1 MGFFTRARKCLP
13 GRLGRVPPRLP
24 VVRLNG
30 AIGLASPLRPGLTLS
45 GCANNL
51 EKAFRFDGVPAVAV
65 IVNSPGG
72 SPVQAR
78 LIYQRIR
85 QLAEENE
92 KQVLVF
98 VEDVAASG
106 GYMIALA
113 GDEIICDP
121 SSIVGSIGVISA
133 GFGFVDLL
141 ERIGVERRVH
151 TSGTRKG
158 ILDPF
163 QPENPDDITHL
174 ETLQQEIHEV
184 FIEMV
189 RERRGDV
196 LNEDPDLFSGLFWV
210 GETARSL
217 GLVDDLGDLR
227 SFARARYGEKVQ
239 LSLIGGERSF
249 FPRRPGIGV
258 DLAAGLSEGA
268 DRPGLARDLVA
279 AMEER
284 GLWARYGL

>member
-1 MGFFTRARKCLP
+1 MRKWLP
-13 GRLGRVPPRLP
+13 GKLGQVPPLLP
-24 VVRLNG
+24 VVRLQG
-30 AIGLASPLRPGLTLS
+30 TIGLASPLRPGLTLA
-45 GCANNL
+45 GCASSL
-51 EKAFRFDGVPAVAV
+51 EKAFRFDGVPAVAI

-85 QLAEENE
+85 QLAKEHE

-106 GYMIALA
+106 GYMIAIA
-113 GDEIICDP
+113 GDEIIADP

-141 ERIGVERRVH
+141 EKVGVERRMH

-163 QPENPDDITHL
+163 QPENPDDVTHL

-189 RERRGDV
+189 RARRGDV
-196 LNEDPDLFSGLFWV
+196 LSDDPDLFSGLFWV

-217 GLVDDLGDLR
+217 GLIDDLGDLR
-227 SFARARYGEKVQ
+227 QVAQARYGDKVQ
-239 LSLIGGERSF
+239 LRLIGAERSIW
-249 FPRRPGIGV
+249 PKRSGVGIE
-258 DLAAGLSEGA
+258 AMAGALDG
-268 DRPGLARDLVA
+268 RNGLARDLVA
-279 AMEER
+279 ALEER
-284 GLWARYGL
+284 SLWSRYGL

>member
-1 MGFFTRARKCLP
+1 MSVLSRLRKRLP
-13 GRLGRVPPRLP
+13 GKLGQVAPVLP
-24 VVRLNG
+24 VVRLSG
-30 AIGLASPLRPGLTLS
+30 AIGIASPLRPGLTLS
-45 GCANNL
+45 SCAAAL
-51 EKAFRFDGVPAVAV
+51 EKAFKADSVPAVAI

-78 LIYQRIR
+78 LIYARIR
-85 QLAEENE
+85 QLAEEHE

-113 GDEIICDP
+113 GDEIIADP

-141 ERIGVERRVH
+141 ERVGVERRMH

-163 QPENPDDITHL
+163 QPEKPDDVTHL

-189 RERRGDV
+189 RSRRGDV
-196 LNEDPDLFSGLFWV
+196 LSDDPDLFSGLFWV

-217 GLVDDLGDLR
+217 GLIDDLGDLR
-227 SFARARYGEKVQ
+227 SSARTRFGKDVQ
-239 LSLIGGERSF
+239 LKLMGGERSIW
-249 FPRRPGIGV
+249 PKRSGVGIEALSGA
-258 DLAAGLSEGA
+258 LAGGETSF
-268 DRPGLARDLVA
+268 ARDLIA
-279 AMEER
+279 ALEER
-284 GLWARYGL
+284 SLWSRYGL

>member
-1 MGFFTRARKCLP
+1 MAFLTRLRKRLP
-13 GRLGRVPPRLP
+13 GKLGQVPPVLP
-24 VVRLNG
+24 VVRLQG
-30 AIGLASPLRPGLTLS
+30 AIGLASPLRPGLTLAS
-45 GCANNL
+45 CASNL
-51 EKAFRFDGVPAVAV
+51 EKAFRHDGVPAVAI

-85 QLAEENE
+85 QLAKEHE

-106 GYMIALA
+106 GYMIAIA
-113 GDEIICDP
+113 GDEIIADP

-141 ERIGVERRVH
+141 EKMGVERRMH
-151 TSGTRKG
+151 TSGARKG

-163 QPENPDDITHL
+163 QPENPDDVTHL

-189 RERRGDV
+189 RSRRGDV
-196 LNEDPDLFSGLFWV
+196 LSDDPDLFSGLFWV

-227 SFARARYGEKVQ
+227 SVAQARYGDKVQ
-239 LSLIGGERSF
+239 LRLVGGERSIW
-249 FPRRPGIGV
+249 PRRAGVGV
-258 DLAAGLSEGA
+258 DGMTAVLEG
-268 DRPGLARDLVA
+268 RGGLARDLVA
-279 AMEER
+279 ALEER
-284 GLWARYGL
+284 SLWSRFGL

>member
-1 MGFFTRARKCLP
+1 MGFFTRARKFLP
-13 GRLGRVPPRLP
+13 GRLGKVPPMLP

-45 GCANNL
+45 SCANNL
-51 EKAFRFDGVPAVAV
+51 EKAFRYDGAPAVAL

-85 QLAEENE
+85 QLADEHK

-141 ERIGVERRVH
+141 ERLGVERRVH

-163 QPENPDDITHL
+163 QPENPDDVTHL

-189 RERRGDV
+189 RTRRGDV
-196 LNEDPDLFSGLFWV
+196 LNDDPDLYSGLFWV

-227 SFARARYGEKVQ
+227 SFARARFGEKVR
-239 LSLIGGERSF
+239 LVLIGGERSF
-249 FPRRPGIGV
+249 FPRRAGVGIAL
-258 DLAAGLSEGA
+258 DQGLNTN
-268 DRPGLARDLVA
+268 GLARDMVA
-279 AMEER
+279 ALEER
-284 GLWARYGL
+284 SLWARYGL

>member
-1 MGFFTRARKCLP
+1 MSFFTRLCKRLP
-13 GRLGRVPPRLP
+13 VKLGQVAPVLP
-24 VVRLNG
+24 VVRLQG
-30 AIGLASPLRPGLTLS
+30 TIGLASPLRPGLTLAS
-45 GCANNL
+45 CATNL
-51 EKAFRFDGVPAVAV
+51 EKAFRFDSVPAVA
-65 IVNSPGG
+65 IIINSPGG

-85 QLAEENE
+85 QLSEEHD

-106 GYMIALA
+106 GYMIAVA
-113 GDEIICDP
+113 GDEIIADP

-141 ERIGVERRVH
+141 ERIGVERRMH

-163 QPENPDDITHL
+163 QPENPDDVTHL

-184 FIEMV
+184 FVEMV
-189 RERRGDV
+189 RARRGDV
-196 LNEDPDLFSGLFWV
+196 LNNDPNLFSGLFWV

-227 SFARARYGEKVQ
+227 SVARARFGDKVR
-239 LSLIGGERSF
+239 LRLIGDERSLL
-249 FPRRPGIGV
+249 PRRQGVGI
-258 DLAAGLSEGA
+258 AALGDVLET
-268 DRPGLARDLVA
+268 RQGLARDLVA
-279 AMEER
+279 ALEER
-284 GLWARYGL
+284 SLWSRYGL